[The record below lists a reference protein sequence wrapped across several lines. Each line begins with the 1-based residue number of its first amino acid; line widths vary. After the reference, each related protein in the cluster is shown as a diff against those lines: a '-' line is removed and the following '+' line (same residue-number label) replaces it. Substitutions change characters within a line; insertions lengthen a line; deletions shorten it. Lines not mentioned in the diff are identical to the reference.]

1 MVVLPTHPLV
11 GQVVVGTVQAHLVV
25 GALAPGCVAA
35 LVWVVVGCGMVL
47 VVSVHAVV
55 WVMAVVWVCLV
66 VALGYMPAVV
76 LPMTV

>member
-1 MVVLPTHPLV
+1 MLPAHPLV
-11 GQVVVGTVQAHLVV
+11 GQVVVGTVQAHAVV
-25 GALAPGCVAA
+25 GALAPSCVAA
-35 LVWVVVGCGMVL
+35 LVVVMSAYLVVGVAAL
-47 VVSVHAVV
+47 V